1 MWKVRE
7 IVLPPSLMA
16 GEGAIVPREVL
27 DEHRQAQ
34 ALLRQAEQEAAQILA
49 AAREEAERHVL
60 AARAECERQF
70 LQNAEV
76 VLDEWRQAR
85 AQQEENLVSQAQQL
99 VSAVFAQLFA
109 WTSDEQKISA
119 LLRHIL
125 QVQTSEKGHS
135 ATLWCHPSQFDA
147 VGNWLQAHAS
157 LDWQLQTDDALEIH
171 QLRLETANGEL
182 SVNWEH
188 LQQRLLNT
196 LQA

>member
-1 MWKVRE
+1 MWKIRE

-34 ALLRQAEQEAAQILA
+34 ALLRQAEQEAGQILA
-49 AAREEAERHVL
+49 AAREEAERQVL
-60 AARAECERQF
+60 AARAECEMQF
-70 LQNAEV
+70 LQNAET
-76 VLDEWRQAR
+76 VLEEWRQAR

-99 VSAVFAQLFA
+99 VSAVFVHLFA
-109 WTSDEQKISA
+109 RTSDEQKISA
-119 LLRHIL
+119 LLRQIL
-125 QVQTSEKGHS
+125 QAQTAEKGSS

-157 LDWQLQTDDALEIH
+157 LDWLLQTDDALETH
-171 QLRLETANGEL
+171 QLRLQTTNGEL